1 MSILLTLIHL
11 NKPLAECKKYRTEA
25 DLAKE
30 LGKRDLGAGRFN
42 ERESRRVA
50 QRILNALSQSA
61 VAEQL
66 SQEWDFLPS
75 RLRMDISDI
84 ANGGQYKSGNMAKG
98 IQYANELLG
107 GRILRTEKDTPTERQ
122 LRVHDGKL
130 VSLRHGIDPAKVRA
144 QAMYKATERPPNYH
158 TLSKREQKRID
169 RELSEVRREM
179 RRNG

>member
-25 DLAKE
+25 E
-30 LGKRDLGAGRFN
+30 LTKAVGGRDMGAGRFN
-42 ERESRRVA
+42 ERESRKIA
-50 QRILNALSQSA
+50 QRILNALSQNA

-66 SQEWDFLPS
+66 AKEWDILPS

-84 ANGGQYKSGNMAKG
+84 ANGGQYKSGNMTKG

-107 GRILRTEKDTPTERQ
+107 GRILRTEKEAPTERQ
-122 LRVHDGKL
+122 LRVRDGKL
-130 VSLRHGIDPAKVRA
+130 VSLRHRIDQAKVRA
-144 QAMYKATERPPNYH
+144 EAMYKATKRPPNYH

-169 RELSEVRREM
+169 RELSQVRREM
-179 RRNG
+179 RRN